1 MLNTYAYETE
11 CLEKIKEFLV
21 FSLLY
26 IKNGESMTF
35 SIVSNINIDDNHFR
49 MSPLKWVSDFMLF
62 VL

>member
-1 MLNTYAYETE
+1 M
-11 CLEKIKEFLV
+11 

-49 MSPLKWVSDFMLF
+49 MSPLKWVSDFMLL